1 MRIDRRET
9 LSSADRLI
17 TRRAEK
23 KRTEKRKL
31 EFENEI
37 QASRSHALLFARFGI
52 DLKIRLGFVQAYR
65 VRTKGESYRGLFST
79 FDHDWVIT
87 LKTKNSELYT

>member
-9 LSSADRLI
+9 LSLADRLI

-37 QASRSHALLFARFGI
+37 QASRSYALLFARFGI
-52 DLKIRLGFVQAYR
+52 DLKIRLGFVQTYEN
-65 VRTKGESYRGLFST
+65 VRKER
-79 FDHDWVIT
+79 
-87 LKTKNSELYT
+87 ELGVFFRRSIMIG